1 MMITAENYKQ
11 KKQELVW
18 RMIGYTVIAMIINE
32 YLINL
37 ILVNHFNRVS
47 FGATGFKLYNPISL
61 YHIVN
66 FFSDNSAYTAFQ
78 ITDVIRWSVGEILI
92 YSSITVLGLT
102 SGVCYVITLLRLR
115 SILFSDR
122 HGTARFLSGPEIIE
136 SNKIDEPD
144 SDKSHKSHGRF
155 GLFMGGFEH
164 KKGEEINWVDRNTKA
179 EKIKSLLRIYHFGEQ
194 HMIIFAPTGSGKTAS
209 IVIPQ
214 LVTFPDSV
222 FVLDISGEL
231 CTTTSGYRSKEFN
244 NIIIRFEPTA
254 ASGTARYNPLEEIRL
269 GTEFEMADVQKIAAI
284 LVVTPEKDLSDHWIG
299 RAYELLTAVILH
311 VLYTKK
317 NRSLNS
323 VAMFLSGIDP
333 DDSNHVYAG
342 ENGWLSEMMGMPE
355 TKTSTVTNAN
365 IHVKGYARIK
375 GCDETSAH
383 QELIKNGI
391 VGQDGI
397 HINVKATAAAL
408 RNSNALEERS
418 SIISTA
424 QKPLALYRDPI
435 VARNTSQSDFQ
446 LNDLQ
451 NLSRAVSLYL
461 IVPTD
466 QRERIKPLVRLL
478 MTQFI
483 HKTQSTTLNKKHEL
497 ACIWDE
503 FPEFGKLEVLESAFA
518 TIRKYKVRLVIICQD
533 YLQLT
538 RNYGDNQTIYSNCGV
553 RIAFASNESKTSK
566 MLSTSTGDMTYIAK
580 TTNYSQNTNPL
591 QMIPGGSI
599 STSTQETG
607 RKLMTENEIENMG
620 DNMLILVEGQP
631 AIKGHKVFWFLSN
644 YFKERVY
651 DIKNPDSSISQ
662 KYQPF
667 SISQKII
674 KKSST

>member
-1 MMITAENYKQ
+1 MITASNYKQ
-11 KKQELVW
+11 KKKELVL
-18 RMIGYTVIAMIINE
+18 RMIIYIILAMLVNL
-32 YLINL
+32 YLVDL
-37 ILVNHFNRVS
+37 VLVNHFNRTQFSATS
-47 FGATGFKLYNPISL
+47 FKFYNPWNL

-66 FFSDNSAYTAFQ
+66 FFRDNPSYVAFQ
-78 ITDVIRWSVGEILI
+78 LTDIIRWSVGEILM
-92 YSSITVLGLT
+92 YSSFTILGLT
-102 SGVCYVITLLRLR
+102 SGIGYIITLLRLR
-115 SILFSDR
+115 GILFSDR
-122 HGTARFLSGPEIIE
+122 YGTARFLSGSEIIK
-136 SNKIDEPD
+136 SNKVDDPD
-144 SDKSHKSHGRF
+144 SEKSHKLHGRY
-155 GLFMGGFEH
+155 GLFTGGFEH
-164 KKGEEINWVDRNTKA
+164 DKGENINWIDRDTKA
-179 EKIKSLLRIYHFGEQ
+179 EYLKHLLRLYHFGEQ

-231 CTTTSGYRSKEFN
+231 CTTTSGYRSKKFN
-244 NIIIRFEPTA
+244 NIIIRFEPTSSA
-254 ASGTARYNPLEEIRL
+254 GTARYNPLEEIRL

-284 LVVTPEKDLSDHWIG
+284 LVVTPEKDLSDHWVG
-299 RAYELLTAVILH
+299 RSYELLTAVILH

-333 DDSNHVYAG
+333 DDSSHVYAG

-355 TKTSTVTNAN
+355 TKTSIVTNAN

-383 QELIKNGI
+383 KELLKNGI
-391 VGQDGI
+391 IGQDGI

-451 NLSRAVSLYL
+451 NLSRPVSLYL

-553 RIAFASNESKTSK
+553 RIAFASNDSKTSK

-599 STSTQETG
+599 STSTQETA
-607 RKLMTENEIENMG
+607 RKLMTDNEIENMG
-620 DNMLILVEGQP
+620 DNMLILIEGQP
-631 AIKGHKVFWFLSN
+631 SIKGHKVYWFFSN

-651 DIKNPDSSISQ
+651 DVKNPNSIISQ

-667 SISQKII
+667 NTSQKII
-674 KKSST
+674 KKI